1 MVTTKPAD
9 TPPVAAPADLP
20 IPAPGKPDDAGA
32 GRIEATAAVAPEAA
46 SVTASETAPA
56 VAPTAPLALTA
67 PASTPSSSRWATV
80 VLAGLTA
87 LLAVIAAAGVY
98 LAWTTQQR
106 LKLVEQQ
113 IVKRQQDV
121 ADRAAEARTLAAQAE
136 AVTRDA
142 AAKVALLEARVAEAS
157 LQRAQVDEMLRN
169 VVSSREDNLLA
180 ELEGSLRVALQ
191 HAAITASL
199 EPVVAA
205 LVAADERLGR
215 LGQPRMERIRLAI
228 AKDLDR
234 LRAASTIDLPGLAAR
249 LDEMARLVDE
259 LPMLAVIDARG
270 AVQAARVGVVAGVA
284 PEVGAGVQAREAL
297 AVASSASSSPS
308 APAGPHAAV
317 PAASAALADP
327 LDAWLPAWAVA
338 IVRPVL
344 AWGQR
349 WLQEVGA
356 TVAELVRVTRID
368 QPEAALLAPEQAW
381 FVRENLKLRLLDA
394 RLALLGR
401 QFELSRGTL
410 VETQSLLERYFDPGS
425 RRVAAAVEQLRQM
438 ADLTSRASAAQAD
451 ETLAAI
457 ATALALR

>member
-1 MVTTKPAD
+1 VLA
-9 TPPVAAPADLP
+9 
-20 IPAPGKPDDAGA
+20 
-32 GRIEATAAVAPEAA
+32 
-46 SVTASETAPA
+46 
-56 VAPTAPLALTA
+56 ALT
-67 PASTPSSSRWATV
+67 
-80 VLAGLTA
+80 L
-87 LLAVIAAAGVY
+87 LLAVAAAAGAY

-270 AVQAARVGVVAGVA
+270 AVQVAAAGVPRGPA
-284 PEVGAGVQAREAL
+284 AL
-297 AVASSASSSPS
+297 APSASSAPS
-308 APAGPHAAV
+308 TSAAPAGPD
-317 PAASAALADP
+317 AASPGAQADP

-338 IVRPVL
+338 IVRPVM

-349 WLQEVGA
+349 WFHEVGA
-356 TVAELVRVTRID
+356 TLAELVRVTRID

-410 VETQSLLERYFDPGS
+410 VEAQSLLERYFDPGS